1 MSQASPTRALVSP
14 YFLSTVKASW
24 PASGTNLSIRHHVV
38 NLRMTI
44 TNHAEMAFNL
54 LAAAPYL
61 VKFPNEELSQ
71 RLVQHWIST
80 TAVALGD
87 LSFRALCLRFA
98 LSTKNGATGGRL
110 LGGVCSR
117 MDCVTGVL
125 PDVQFCSGPLVV
137 VSNIGVC
144 PREFPYDAYYPY
156 DDVGARIFS
165 NEERYEMKTLLHA
178 CLQTAGPLHTCGT
191 LHTHKEVLRK
201 AVDEMIHWAH
211 QQEVR
216 KSPNELIQE
225 ALAKGDHFSFQPRKP
240 FFHWSGDGTIFLREK
255 GAGRAWV
262 VFLVQAVKR
271 MAKDQH
277 GMRQRETSHQT
288 ANDDVLPSGIADVD
302 GNVHALRFVRILVTA
317 DPVDSISDV
326 SNSASSIGSD
336 LAKKVIA
343 ECFMDLDT
351 IKEWCPTVGM
361 FAGNLVK
368 IRQLAGAV

>member
-1 MSQASPTRALVSP
+1 MRHAPHAQRSPSQGCGRNDTL
-14 YFLSTVKASW
+14 
-24 PASGTNLSIRHHVV
+24 GTS
-38 NLRMTI
+38 
-44 TNHAEMAFNL
+44 
-54 LAAAPYL
+54 
-61 VKFPNEELSQ
+61 
-71 RLVQHWIST
+71 
-80 TAVALGD
+80 
-87 LSFRALCLRFA
+87 
-98 LSTKNGATGGRL
+98 TGGTQVPER
-110 LGGVCSR
+110 V
-117 MDCVTGVL
+117 DTGSTR
-125 PDVQFCSGPLVV
+125 QRGPLLV
-137 VSNIGVC
+137 
-144 PREFPYDAYYPY
+144 PATETL
-156 DDVGARIFS
+156 FS
-165 NEERYEMKTLLHA
+165 LERY
-178 CLQTAGPLHTCGT
+178 
-191 LHTHKEVLRK
+191 
-201 AVDEMIHWAH
+201 
-211 QQEVR
+211 
-216 KSPNELIQE
+216 
-225 ALAKGDHFSFQPRKP
+225 
-240 FFHWSGDGTIFLREK
+240 DGTIFLREK